1 MSQKIALEEWTG
13 EASVKS
19 YDNGF
24 MNIVV
29 SILFIS
35 FLIIILNTAV
45 HRTKDTSR
53 QSRLITHQI
62 QLSK

>member
-19 YDNGF
+19 YDNRF

-45 HRTKDTSR
+45 HRTKDTNR